1 MKAIL
6 LFLSLFTF
14 LHTDAQP
21 PAGQAK
27 DRKERVEALYVAYIS
42 RELQLTE
49 TEAEKFWPVHS
60 QYDAELKALSKTLSE
75 IERLEAQ
82 LAIKKKYEERFVKV
96 IGKDRTDEF
105 FRKDAAFR
113 ERLIE
118 RLRQKRGG
126 KSPK

>member
-14 LHTDAQP
+14 LHAGAQP
-21 PAGQAK
+21 PVKDEK
-27 DRKERVEALYVAYIS
+27 DRKERVEALYIAYIT

-60 QYDAELKALSKTLSE
+60 LYDAELKALPKTLSE

-82 LAIKKKYEERFVKV
+82 LAIKKKYEERFTKV
-96 IGKDRTDEF
+96 IGKERTDEF

-126 KSPK
+126 KSPN